1 MKVLR
6 KWLRNCLK
14 CEVCFWGFNS
24 VNDPP
29 RVGWASGLS
38 QPFQWAT
45 GAERRGEPQAR
56 LNKHFVL
63 RTQPTSSPTQ
73 DRCRRSQLGPR
84 EIWQGFRFGCLSYW
98 EQAVGAGLQG
108 SGDSWVRFPQLL
120 AAISPAPSL
129 KRGNNT
135 YLAYIPGWKE
145 IKWDN
150 EKNQK
155 PNSIFRLCM
164 EHS

>member
-6 KWLRNCLK
+6 KWRWNCLQ

-29 RVGWASGLS
+29 RVGWASGCHSLS
-38 QPFQWAT
+38 SEPL
-45 GAERRGEPQAR
+45 GLRRGEPRAR
-56 LNKHFVL
+56 LNTHFVL
-63 RTQPTSSPTQ
+63 RTQWTFSPTQ
-73 DRCRRSQLGPR
+73 GRRRRPQLGPR

-98 EQAVGAGLQG
+98 EQTLGAGLQG

-120 AAISPAPSL
+120 AANSPAPSV

-135 YLAYIPGWKE
+135 YLAYLPGWEE
-145 IKWDN
+145 IKWAN

-155 PNSIFRLCM
+155 PNSIFRSCM
-164 EHS
+164 EHL